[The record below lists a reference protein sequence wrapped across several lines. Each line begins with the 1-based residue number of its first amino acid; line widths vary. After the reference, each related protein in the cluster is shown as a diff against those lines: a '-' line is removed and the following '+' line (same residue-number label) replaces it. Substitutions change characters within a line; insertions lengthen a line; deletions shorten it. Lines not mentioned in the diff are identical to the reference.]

1 MAGIKTILFV
11 IGFALSLFPFV
22 MAQEVVNNA
31 NGGNQGYPT
40 SIFGKYLFGRRFV
53 I

>member
-11 IGFALSLFPFV
+11 IGFALVPFV

-31 NGGNQGYPT
+31 YAGNDYDIT
-40 SIFGKYLFGRRFV
+40 NKFT
-53 I
+53 

>member
-11 IGFALSLFPFV
+11 IGFALVPFV

-31 NGGNQGYPT
+31 YGGNDYDIT
-40 SIFGKYLFGRRFV
+40 NKFT
-53 I
+53 

>member
-11 IGFALSLFPFV
+11 IGFALFPFM

-31 NGGNQGYPT
+31 YGGNE
-40 SIFGKYLFGRRFV
+40 
-53 I
+53 